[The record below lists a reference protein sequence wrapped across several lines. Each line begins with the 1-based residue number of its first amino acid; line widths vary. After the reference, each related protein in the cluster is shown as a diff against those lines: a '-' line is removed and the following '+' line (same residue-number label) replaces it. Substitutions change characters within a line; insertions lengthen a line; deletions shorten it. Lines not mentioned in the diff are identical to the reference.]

1 MNFLISNFSENRID
15 TFVKNT
21 IMSGYIIL
29 GFIALLIFS
38 GLKTV
43 QQGNVAVVTVFGK
56 YRRVIR
62 PGLNLLIPFV
72 ETIFKRISTQNRSV
86 ELEFQ
91 AVTIDQANVYFKS
104 MLLFSVQNDAEE
116 SIKKVAFKFIDE
128 KSLMQALI
136 RTIEGNIRAFVATKK
151 QAEVLSLRNEIID
164 HVKEQI
170 DNVIEEW
177 GYHLHDL
184 QINDI
189 TFDEAVMRS
198 MSQVVASS
206 NLKAAAENEGQAL
219 LITKTKA
226 AEADGNAIKIAAQAE
241 REAAQLRGQGV
252 ALFREEVAKGMQN
265 AAREMQQANLDTSM
279 IMFSMWTEAI
289 KNFAEYGKG
298 NVIFLDGSPDG
309 MQKVMKQMMGMDTLL
324 DNSKKS
330 SAE

>member
-1 MNFLISNFSENRID
+1 
-15 TFVKNT
+15 
-21 IMSGYIIL
+21 MSVYILL
-29 GFIALLIFS
+29 GFTALLIFS

-62 PGLNLLIPFV
+62 PGLNLLIPFI

-104 MLLFSVQNDAEE
+104 MLLFSVQSDNEDCV
-116 SIKKVAFKFIDE
+116 KNVAFKFIDE

-136 RTIEGNIRAFVATKK
+136 RTIEGNIRAFVATKR

-324 DNSKKS
+324 DTSKKVD
-330 SAE
+330 